1 MSVTDW
7 RDQMP
12 VRIRVMQII
21 VGAMGFGCF
30 SFLIIAIFVS
40 QNINKADL
48 NKAPG
53 QSMLSYIA
61 LPIAA
66 IVLCVWAVLPSIVV
80 SQGRKKIQRQLCSNA
95 KQASENSAGDKM
107 EIESSKAQI
116 LIGLLQTK
124 IIVACAILEGAVFL
138 LLIFYMAEHS
148 MLCFSA
154 AVVLLALL
162 VAQMPTSGRA
172 AYWVEDQ
179 LKLLDM

>member
-1 MSVTDW
+1 MFDNW

-21 VGAMGFGCF
+21 VGAMSFGCL

-48 NKAPG
+48 NKAPD

-61 LPIAA
+61 LPVAA
-66 IVLCVWAVLPSIVV
+66 IVLCVWAVFPVIVV
-80 SQGRKKIQRQLCSNA
+80 SQGRKKIQQELFSDA
-95 KQASENSAGDKM
+95 KQTSENSADDKM
-107 EIESSKAQI
+107 EIENSKAQM

-124 IIVACAILEGAVFL
+124 IIVACAILEGAVFF
-138 LLIFYMAEHS
+138 LLIAHIAEHS
-148 MLCFSA
+148 LISLAA
-154 AVVLLALL
+154 AVVLLFLL

-172 AYWVEDQ
+172 TYWVEDQ